1 MLKKAVG
8 KTAAN
13 EEAMRTLGLAVRRRL
28 LRHLLEEGPMSEHVR
43 ESLRN
48 VALISSA
55 GAGKTSLAEAML
67 FTAGAV
73 PHLGSIAQGTTVS
86 DFEPEELHRRCSVS
100 TSLLRCSWN
109 HTTINL
115 IDPPGA
121 LNLLGETIMAL
132 QAVDAVILVVGGSTG
147 IRSELVRV
155 WSRVTALGLPCL
167 LFLNQWD
174 KDDAALDGVVAMC
187 QRDLGIRPLPMSLP
201 LGGGAQLDGVLD
213 LVQQRV
219 VTSRPDTSTFQQ
231 LPIPDDRRKSMEES
245 RKRIEETVAENDDRL
260 LEQYLAVGELQ
271 QEDLINGL
279 CLGVQTRMIVP
290 FYRGSAIRN
299 IGIVPLLNAV
309 VDLLPSPTD
318 RAGKT
323 TLEGLRPDTGET
335 VCRRAVPEDPFS
347 GIVFK
352 TLIDPFVG
360 RLSYVRVLS
369 GVLHADSMIFNSA
382 RGSKEKSGHLYTLL
396 GKKHTAVPS
405 SGAGEIVAVG
415 KLKDTQTG
423 DTLCDEHAPI
433 CYPKTALPR
442 PVLSFAI
449 EPKSKADI
457 EKISLGLH
465 KLIEEDPTL
474 EFSRH
479 ADTKEIVLS
488 GMGQL
493 HIDLALE
500 KLRRKYGA
508 EVVLHM
514 PKIPYRETI
523 RTTAQAQGK
532 YKKQTG
538 GHGQYG
544 DCWLELSPLP
554 RGEGFRFENKVVG
567 GAIPRNFIPAVEKG
581 VVEAMHHGS
590 LTGFPVVDCRV
601 AVYDGSY
608 HAVDSSEIAFKIAA
622 TMGFKKA
629 LEAAHPVLLEPIM
642 TVEVEAPADH
652 IGGVI
657 GDLNAR
663 RGRILHMEAKDQM
676 EQIKALVPMAE
687 LLIYATTLNSLTA
700 GRGSYA
706 MEFSHYD
713 EVPRELAVRIV
724 EAHKVETHAAA
735 H

>member
-1 MLKKAVG
+1 
-8 KTAAN
+8 
-13 EEAMRTLGLAVRRRL
+13 
-28 LRHLLEEGPMSEHVR
+28 MSELGR

-67 FTAGAV
+67 FAAGAV

-86 DFEPEELHRRCSVS
+86 DFEPEELHRRSSVS

-109 HTTINL
+109 HTIINL
-115 IDPPGA
+115 VDPPGA
-121 LNLLGETIMAL
+121 LNLLGEPVMAVR
-132 QAVDAVILVVGGSTG
+132 AVDAVILVMGASSG
-147 IRSELVRV
+147 IRSELVRI
-155 WSRVTALGLPCL
+155 WSRVKTLGLPCL
-167 LFLNQWD
+167 LFLNELD
-174 KDDAALDGVVAMC
+174 KDSVSLDDVATLC
-187 QRDLGIRPLPMSLP
+187 QRDLGIMPLPMSLP
-201 LGGGAQLDGVLD
+201 FGRGAQLEGVLD
-213 LVQQRV
+213 LLQQSV
-219 VTSRPDTSTFQQ
+219 ITSRAETATFQQ
-231 LPIPDDRRKSMEES
+231 LPIPEKERTLVTDA
-245 RKRIEETVAENDDRL
+245 RKRVQEGVAEQDDRL
-260 LEQYLAVGELQ
+260 LEQYLALGELA
-271 QEDLINGL
+271 QEELIDGL
-279 CLGVQTRMIVP
+279 RLGVQGGAIVP
-290 FYRGSAIRN
+290 LYCGSAIKN
-299 IGIVPLLNAV
+299 IGIVPLLNGI
-309 VDLLPSPTD
+309 VDFLPSPME
-318 RAGKT
+318 RAARAP
-323 TLEGLRPDTGET
+323 LEGLHPDTGEA
-335 VCRRAVPEDPFS
+335 VKRRAVPEDPFS

-360 RLSYVRVLS
+360 RLSYLRVLS
-369 GVLHADSMIFNSA
+369 GVLHADSTVFNSS

-396 GKKHTAVPS
+396 GKKHTAVPLA
-405 SGAGEIVAVG
+405 GAGEIVAIG

-423 DTLCDEHAPI
+423 DTLSDEHAPI
-433 CYPKTALPR
+433 CYPKTVLPR
-442 PVLSFAI
+442 PVVSFAI
-449 EPKSKADI
+449 EPKSTADI

-479 ADTKEIVLS
+479 ADTKEMVLS
-488 GMGQL
+488 GMGQV

-508 EVVLHM
+508 EVVVHM

-523 RTTAQAQGK
+523 RATAQAQGK

-544 DCWLELSPLP
+544 DCWLELAPLP
-554 RGEGFRFENKVVG
+554 RGEGFKFENKVVG

-590 LTGFPVVDCRV
+590 LAGFPVVDCRV

-608 HAVDSSEIAFKIAA
+608 HAVDSSEMAFKIAA
-622 TMGFKKA
+622 SMGFKKA
-629 LEAAHPVLLEPIM
+629 LEAAHAVLLEPIM
-642 TVEVEAPADH
+642 TVEVEAPADN

-663 RGRILHMEAKDQM
+663 RGRILHVEAKDQT
-676 EQIKALVPMAE
+676 ELITAFVPMAE
-687 LLIYATTLNSLTA
+687 LLTYATALNSFTA

-706 MEFSHYD
+706 MEFARYD
-713 EVPRELAVRIV
+713 EVPRELVVRIV
-724 EAHKVETHAAA
+724 ESLKVETHAAA

>member
-1 MLKKAVG
+1 
-8 KTAAN
+8 
-13 EEAMRTLGLAVRRRL
+13 
-28 LRHLLEEGPMSEHVR
+28 MSEQVR

-48 VALISSA
+48 VVLISSA

-67 FTAGAV
+67 FAAGAV
-73 PHLGSIAQGTTVS
+73 PQLGSIAQGTTVS
-86 DFEPEELHRRCSVS
+86 DFEPEELHRRSSVS
-100 TSLLRCSWN
+100 TSLLRCSWH
-109 HTTINL
+109 HTIINL
-115 IDPPGA
+115 VDPPGA
-121 LNLLGETIMAL
+121 LSLLGETIMAL
-132 QAVDAVILVVGGSTG
+132 RAVDAVILVVGISSG

-167 LFLNQWD
+167 VFLNELNND
-174 KDDAALDGVVAMC
+174 HVSLDGVVAMC
-187 QRDLGIRPLPMSLP
+187 QRDLGIMLLPMSLP
-201 LGGGAQLDGVLD
+201 YGSGTQLDGVLD
-213 LVQQRV
+213 LVQQTV
-219 VTSRPDTSTFQQ
+219 ITSRKEVPTIQQ
-231 LPIPDDRRKSMEES
+231 LPIPDNVRTVVGDAW
-245 RKRIEETVAENDDRL
+245 KRVQEGVAEHDDRL
-260 LEQYLAVGELQ
+260 LEQYLAVGELT

-279 CLGVQTRMIVP
+279 RLGVQARTIVP
-290 FYRGSAIRN
+290 LYSGSAFRN
-299 IGIVPLLNAV
+299 IGIVPLLNGI
-309 VDLLPSPTD
+309 VDLLPSPMD
-318 RAGKT
+318 RAAKT
-323 TLEGLRPDTGET
+323 PLEGLHPDTGEP
-335 VCRRAVPEDPFS
+335 VNRRATHEDPFS
-347 GIVFK
+347 GIIFK

-360 RLSYVRVLS
+360 RLSYLRVLS
-369 GVLHADSMIFNSA
+369 GVLHADSTVFNSS

-396 GKKHTAVPS
+396 GKKHTAVPWA
-405 SGAGEIVAVG
+405 GAGEIVAIG
-415 KLKDTQTG
+415 KLKDAQTG

-433 CYPKTALPR
+433 CYPKTVLPR

-449 EPKSKADI
+449 EPKSNADI

-474 EFSRH
+474 EFSRQ
-479 ADTKEIVLS
+479 ADTKEMVLS

-523 RTTAQAQGK
+523 RATAQAQGK

-544 DCWLELSPLP
+544 DCWLELAPLP
-554 RGEGFRFENKVVG
+554 RGEGFKFENKVVG

-581 VVEAMHHGS
+581 VAEAMHHGS
-590 LTGFPVVDCRV
+590 LAGFPVVDCRV

-608 HAVDSSEIAFKIAA
+608 HTVDSSEMAFKIAA
-622 TMGFKKA
+622 SMGFKKA

-663 RGRILHMEAKDQM
+663 RGRILHVEAKDQT
-676 EQIKALVPMAE
+676 EQITALVPMAE
-687 LLIYATTLNSLTA
+687 LLTYATTLNSLTA

-706 MEFSHYD
+706 MEFARYD
-713 EVPRELAVRIV
+713 EVPRELAVRVI
-724 EAHKVETHAAA
+724 EAHKVESLAGA